1 MYRKIAYFIIINHL
15 HTHLHFLDKDR
26 WGKNEP
32 SAVEILTED
41 IELCLTYYKYP
52 YRHWKRIRTTN
63 VVERSFREVKRR
75 TEGLGRFNN
84 EERALAMVYWQLKEL
99 RWYGVNMTNEA
110 RAILAKI
117 KVSKL
122 ERIAA

>member
-1 MYRKIAYFIIINHL
+1 M
-15 HTHLHFLDKDR
+15 
-26 WGKNEP
+26 
-32 SAVEILTED
+32 
-41 IELCLTYYKYP
+41 
-52 YRHWKRIRTTN
+52 
-63 VVERSFREVKRR
+63 VERSFREVKRR

-110 RAILAKI
+110 RAILAGI